1 MVDETS
7 FIAPVTLAMEPH
19 RNLGVR
25 RLDEAEDPAGP
36 LIDPELEVLHTILT
50 MGPDVL
56 GMVVSNVFGRRSLEG
71 SRANP

>member
-1 MVDETS
+1 
-7 FIAPVTLAMEPH
+7 MEPH
-19 RNLGVR
+19 RNLGIR

-56 GMVVSNVFGRRSLEG
+56 GMVVSNVFGRRSLG
-71 SRANP
+71 KVLVQIHNQRHDPLL

>member
-19 RNLGVR
+19 RNLGIR

-36 LIDPELEVLHTILT
+36 SSIQNLRYFTPY
-50 MGPDVL
+50 
-56 GMVVSNVFGRRSLEG
+56 
-71 SRANP
+71 